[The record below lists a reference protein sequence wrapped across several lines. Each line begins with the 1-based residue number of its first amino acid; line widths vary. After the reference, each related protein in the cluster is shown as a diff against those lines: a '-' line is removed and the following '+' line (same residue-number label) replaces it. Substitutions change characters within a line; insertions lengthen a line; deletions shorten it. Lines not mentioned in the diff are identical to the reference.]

1 MRGSR
6 RTRLLVALTIS
17 LVVFAPRPADAQ
29 EAGPDPTPTPSPGP
43 AETASGE
50 PPPAEA
56 DPCSIRPQ
64 EEGAWIDLT
73 RSRLYHSVCA
83 SARWF
88 DGFFGDARFDQ
99 ETSATYGRA
108 GLGLTWSEY
117 DSGAPVTDFF
127 ASYPLPNLSRKL
139 DVVLARDNED
149 DFVQDR
155 SFPNDVVPEFLS
167 STQDQSWLAGL
178 GYTSL
183 STNRSR
189 LRFSAGLR
197 ISWPP
202 VPYVQG
208 RYRYRYFFSNEFA
221 LRAQETLFWRRH
233 DGVGTTTLVDLDR
246 LLGAHALARWSTS
259 MTWSQTTEGVRIDS
273 SLTLYQSLRGARAL
287 AYSALIKSETGAPVP
302 VERWGARVVY
312 RQRAWRDWLFAEVGT
327 GVSWPR
333 GSLAERRSA
342 SWGFGVRFEVF
353 FGQWPG
359 GRLSSTMLP
368 PPGG

>member
-1 MRGSR
+1 MRPR
-6 RTRLLVALTIS
+6 AIAPWLAALT
-17 LVVFAPRPADAQ
+17 LTAVATAVRPAVAQ
-29 EAGPDPTPTPSPGP
+29 DPVPEATPTPTAAVTSSAVGDKP
-43 AETASGE
+43 ASA
-50 PPPAEA
+50 P

-64 EEGAWIDLT
+64 PGEAWIDLT
-73 RSRLYHSVCA
+73 RARLYRSVCA

-88 DGFFGDARFDQ
+88 DGFFGDIRFDQ

-117 DSGAPVTDFF
+117 DSGTAITDFF
-127 ASYPLPNLSRKL
+127 ARYPLPNLSHKL

-155 SFPNDVVPEFLS
+155 TSPNYAVSEFVS

-178 GYTSL
+178 GYTPF

-189 LRFSAGLR
+189 LRFSGGLR
-197 ISWPP
+197 LSWPP
-202 VPYVQG
+202 VPYVQA
-208 RYRYRYFFSNEFA
+208 RYRYRYFFSDQLA
-221 LRAQETLFWRRH
+221 LRAQETVFWRRD
-233 DGVGTTTLVDLDR
+233 DGFGTTTVVDLER

-259 MTWSQTTEGVRIDS
+259 ATLSQATEGARVNS
-273 SLTLYQSLRGARAL
+273 SLTLYQSLGGARAL
-287 AYSALIKSETGAPVP
+287 AYSALIKSESGAPVP
-302 VERWGARVVY
+302 IERWGARVVY
-312 RQRAWRDWLFAEVGT
+312 RQRAWRDWLFAEIGT

-333 GSLAERRSA
+333 GTLEERRSA
-342 SWGFGVRFEVF
+342 SWGFGLRFEIF

-359 GRLSSTMLP
+359 DRMPSTTLP